1 MTGVGRKKFNRLVLR
16 AVHDPWV
23 TQVTGGAVPVAEFLP
38 VDMGAPRELLTE
50 AEVQNQLT
58 LNELER
64 VKADDTEER
73 RALSAFNAFWKR
85 QGAKKGVTPTPVRP
99 RRGGSQRS
107 GGNPRHQGRSA

>member
-1 MTGVGRKKFNRLVLR
+1 MTKVGAKKFNRLVLR
-16 AVHDPWV
+16 AVHDPWA
-23 TQVTGGAVPVAEFLP
+23 TQVTGGAAPVAEFLP

-50 AEVQNQLT
+50 AEIQNQLT

-85 QGAKKGVTPTPVRP
+85 MGVKKSVAPTPVRP
-99 RRGGSQRS
+99 LRAGSRRS